1 MNMEKANWIY
11 VLDYSTTAIYEIK
24 LKRGDK
30 HKDIDDI
37 LREHGCNIDECS
49 YMIVEEQIDDIIR
62 I

>member
-1 MNMEKANWIY
+1 MENSNWIY
-11 VLDYSTTAIYEIK
+11 VLDYSTASIYEIK

-30 HKDIDDI
+30 HKDIYDI

-49 YMIVEEQIDDIIR
+49 YMIAEEQIDDIIR